1 MAVEPIV
8 EQLTTGIVQ
17 RLQSLKAGDQYWY
30 DAEEVGTDW
39 RNFDEVKGRRYYGVI
54 EGPSTARRD
63 AFPHAIEEQ
72 AFIIV
77 VWIKDTSAR
86 RQVLRRTVGD
96 LKRVLGLDPTW
107 AGLALQTDPPDV
119 VTDEAAL
126 VAAPFAYAELTLRV
140 RYRRAITAA

>member
-1 MAVEPIV
+1 MAGEPIV
-8 EQLTTGIVQ
+8 DQLVSGIVQ
-17 RLQSLKAGDQYWY
+17 RLQSLKAGDAYWY
-30 DAEEVGTDW
+30 DAEDVGTDW

-63 AFPHAIEEQ
+63 AFPQVVEEQ
-72 AFIIV
+72 TFIIV
-77 VWIKDTSAR
+77 VWIKDADNR
-86 RQVLRRTVGD
+86 RQVLRRTVAD

-107 AGLALQTDPPDV
+107 GGLAQQTDPPDV

-126 VAAPFAYAELTLRV
+126 VAVPHAYAELTLRV